1 VTTTLKSAPAVSVGY
16 LGPAG
21 TFTHRIVLADPA
33 LATLRH
39 VPCADPGE
47 LVARLGD
54 GSVTYGVLA
63 WENSVAGLVGPTAD
77 LLAGLGTGLGTG
89 KAVDR
94 SERSQVRLHR
104 DVVIPVRFQL
114 VGRHGASPE
123 ALRTVSS
130 HPHALDQCRAWL
142 AEHAPRSS
150 LVSAPSTTAA
160 LELALSDPTGRTA
173 AVTPT
178 AARASPLL
186 SVLADDIGETAAAET
201 RFVVLGRDE
210 PARTGRERTV
220 IACFQQRDRPGSL
233 MTVLEP
239 FAGAGIDLLR
249 IESRPTRDGLG
260 RFYFLIEWRGHP
272 DDQPSRAVLREL
284 AERAVRVRVLGT
296 FDEPNPSRP
305 TPSRPAAARRS
316 PAPLS

>member
-1 VTTTLKSAPAVSVGY
+1 VSVGY

>member
-1 VTTTLKSAPAVSVGY
+1 VTTTLDPAPAASVGY

-21 TFTHRIVLADPA
+21 TFTHRTVLADPV
-33 LATLRH
+33 LAALRH
-39 VPCADPGE
+39 VPCADPDE
-47 LVARLGD
+47 LMVRLSD

-77 LLAGLGTGLGTG
+77 LLAGLSTG
-89 KAVDR
+89 KAVDP

-114 VGRHGASPE
+114 VGLHGASPA

-150 LVSAPSTTAA
+150 LLPAPSTTAA
-160 LELALSDPTGRTA
+160 LELALGDPTGRTA
-173 AVTPT
+173 AVTPKAGL
-178 AARASPLL
+178 AAPRL
-186 SVLADDIGETAAAET
+186 SVLADDIGETATAET

-239 FAGAGIDLLR
+239 FARVGIDLLR

-272 DDQPSRAVLREL
+272 DDQPPRAVLREL

-305 TPSRPAAARRS
+305 TSSRPGKAG
-316 PAPLS
+316 

>member
-33 LATLRH
+33 LAALRH

-77 LLAGLGTGLGTG
+77 LLAGLGTG

-173 AVTPT
+173 AVTPM